1 VSRPPGRSC
10 LLVCLLAA
18 WWLPAS
24 GHTSSGVPTLFA
36 TSGPDFEITLKTA
49 AGANVRRLP
58 AGAYRIVV
66 TDRTGL
72 DSHNF
77 RLRGFGVNRAT
88 GVPFVG
94 TQTWTVRFARG
105 RVYRFLC
112 DPHAFVMRGS
122 FRIDAPRTVP
132 ASSVSR

>member
-10 LLVCLLAA
+10 LLACLLVAA
-18 WWLPAS
+18 SLPGS
-24 GHTSSGVPTLFA
+24 GHTSPQVPTLFA

-58 AGAYRIVV
+58 AGVYRIVV

-77 RLRGFGVNRAT
+77 RLKGLGVNRAT

-94 TQTWTVRFARG
+94 RQTWTVRFAPG

-122 FRIDAPRTVP
+122 FRVDAPRTVP
-132 ASSVSR
+132 ATA